1 MARSAYVY
9 KEYSDGS
16 WYQSSGNYATVGEAG
31 PGSLTGIW
39 NGPDA
44 TCTLSLTYW
53 NETSGAAGFFM
64 FVNNQLLESWNGDK
78 KSYAMVTHDASQQVS
93 LKTGD
98 EIRADFY
105 VDGKMRCRIDYL
117 NVKIE
122 SVSDGINELLAPVHS
137 QMDAPVYDLTGR
149 RVEVMKQGGMY
160 IRGGK
165 KFICR

>member
-1 MARSAYVY
+1 
-9 KEYSDGS
+9 
-16 WYQSSGNYATVGEAG
+16 
-31 PGSLTGIW
+31 
-39 NGPDA
+39 
-44 TCTLSLTYW
+44 
-53 NETSGAAGFFM
+53 M